1 MCKSA
6 QRNGL
11 LLVSLLFS
19 IPILAASEHRNHGSD
34 YQITGLL
41 KFLLNIPYSPW
52 QNLLDKTQSNS
63 KKSIEDYRETTDL
76 STLAEQKRSNNFEL
90 PSRTIESSIV
100 KNEDLQ
106 VSHFRPFAVR
116 ENRQENGCACT
127 PELVWGC
134 NCVITCSAV
143 GVQCGQTCTH
153 VTVYTA
159 EYLKGPAYEPPSLST
174 SVTIYNK
181 NCNGNCLTKNT
192 TTDVTTDNAI
202 YVTINVTSEVTVT
215 VNVPSDVT
223 VNVPSNVP
231 SDVTVNVPS
240 NVPSDVTVNVPS
252 DVTVNVPSDVTV
264 NVPSDVTS
272 DVNNDSNYVSNY
284 VPLVAAVVGG
294 MVAIALAVAIP
305 LGINPPPVECIPP
318 DPIADF
324 SVIEDKIPFNSQP
337 FFEKDFPPDGCGNN
351 SVRMEIG
358 NSNRNLD
365 RNRPSEVNCQP
376 LMRRGNC
383 PSPQDW
389 VTVNPTT
396 LKV

>member
-11 LLVSLLFS
+11 LLVSLLFV

-34 YQITGLL
+34 YQITGLI
-41 KFLLNIPYSPW
+41 KFLLNIPYRSW
-52 QNLLDKTQSNS
+52 QNLQDKKQSNS
-63 KKSIEDYRETTDL
+63 KKSIEVNRETTDL

-90 PSRTIESSIV
+90 ASRTIESSIV
-100 KNEDLQ
+100 KNVDLQ
-106 VSHFRPFAVR
+106 VTHLTSFERK
-116 ENRQENGCACT
+116 NRQGNGCTCT

-215 VNVPSDVT
+215 VNVPSDV
-223 VNVPSNVP
+223 
-231 SDVTVNVPS
+231 
-240 NVPSDVTVNVPS
+240 
-252 DVTVNVPSDVTV
+252 PSDVTV

-294 MVAIALAVAIP
+294 IVAIALAVAIP
-305 LGINPPPVECIPP
+305 LEINPPPVESNPP
-318 DPIADF
+318 EPIADF
-324 SVIEDKIPFNSQP
+324 SVIEDKTDKIPFNRQP
-337 FFEKDFPPDGCGNN
+337 FFENFEDFPPDGCGNN
-351 SVRMEIG
+351 FVRMETGI
-358 NSNRNLD
+358 SNLD
-365 RNRPSEVNCQP
+365 RNRPSEGNCQP

>member
-1 MCKSA
+1 
-6 QRNGL
+6 
-11 LLVSLLFS
+11 LFS

-41 KFLLNIPYSPW
+41 KFLLNIPYRPW

-63 KKSIEDYRETTDL
+63 KKSIEDYRETTYL

-305 LGINPPPVECIPP
+305 LGINPPPVESNPP
-318 DPIADF
+318 EPIADF
-324 SVIEDKIPFNSQP
+324 SVIEDKTDKIPFNRQP
-337 FFEKDFPPDGCGNN
+337 FFENFEDFPPDGCGNN
-351 SVRMEIG
+351 FGRMEIG